1 MPPRRRKP
9 TATTARTVGAGKSAA
24 ARKFKAAQGTGSTT
38 SASKT
43 SASKTS
49 ASKTTT
55 TAKKRAPAR
64 KRATRKTA
72 SPDLRLPD
80 PGERVW
86 VLDVPFEDRALASA
100 SGARWHPGP
109 RVFAYYGTE
118 LPDGLASFESM
129 PYSLQ
134 RWVEDDANPGVEP
147 AERPKSAAWRD
158 EVVHGRSMT
167 PRETQLESVR
177 RQLDAMD
184 NGFPYFA
191 QMDSTG
197 LGKTLAVCEAVR
209 QMDDPAISTV
219 LVVAPKGALPGWR
232 RTIADT
238 EADLDPADRKRW
250 LLVTYQSTKK
260 LLTVPE
266 DTDLGKRK
274 KTQNK
279 RTITLGELRF
289 DIDIVIADESHAL
302 MNIESQQSQILWRY
316 QEAARAV
323 VWMSATPGYQPMHFA
338 YMARAIEQSR
348 GSEIVPV
355 DSDTGEQVLGYGV
368 TVRWAAFL
376 EESGF
381 ALKEGKAGTGLKTWR
396 WEPEDAAR
404 RERDI
409 GTIHRWLS
417 GGAVPWSISRPSP
430 PTPREPLGQEL
441 TAAEKRLYNS
451 AWVDYR
457 KEVGLPIWKSVGGKR
472 VLQKNPS
479 TRAAALR
486 FRQKCS
492 YLRIPS
498 TADQVRAWVRDGN
511 QVFVSMFYR
520 ESVAALAETLRDEG
534 LDVAVV
540 DGSMSS
546 PAQETEIRRFQTG
559 AARVIISTTT
569 SAINLHSNELL
580 LPEPRSPGA
589 PQAPLVTVS
598 TSAPRVTLIHD
609 PRWTPIDIRQIEG
622 RANRIDKDHAHTSS
636 TCYYGYAEGTVEEE
650 MVLVGIER
658 IADLGSIVGQADLID
673 PEAFLA
679 ARAER

>member
-9 TATTARTVGAGKSAA
+9 TTTARTVGAGKSAA
-24 ARKFKAAQGTGSTT
+24 ARKFKASNGT
-38 SASKT
+38 
-43 SASKTS
+43 
-49 ASKTTT
+49 ASKTTASKT
-55 TAKKRAPAR
+55 TATAKKRTTTRR
-64 KRATRKTA
+64 KPVRKTA
-72 SPDLRLPD
+72 SPELRLPD

-109 RVFAYYGTE
+109 RVFAFYGTE
-118 LPDGLASFESM
+118 LPVGLASFESM

-134 RWVEDDANPGVEP
+134 RWVEDDANDT
-147 AERPKSAAWRD
+147 WRS
-158 EVVHGRSMT
+158 EVVHERSMT

-177 RQLDAMD
+177 RQLGAMD

-232 RTIADT
+232 RTIADS
-238 EADLDPADRKRW
+238 EADLDPTDRKRW
-250 LLVTYQSTKK
+250 LLLTYQSTKK

-289 DIDIVIADESHAL
+289 EIDIVVADESHAL

-348 GSEIVPV
+348 ADGDII
-355 DSDTGEQVLGYGV
+355 TGEDALGYAV
-368 TVRWAAFL
+368 TTQWASFL

-381 ALKEGKAGTGLKTWR
+381 AIKEGKAGTGLKTWR

-409 GTIHRWLS
+409 GTIHRWLA

-457 KEVGLPIWKSVGGKR
+457 KEVGLPLWKSVGGRR

-492 YLRIPS
+492 YLRIQS
-498 TADQVRAWVRDGN
+498 SADQVRAWVRDGN

-520 ESVAALAETLRDEG
+520 ESVAALAKTLREEG
-534 LDVAVV
+534 QDVAVV
-540 DGSMSS
+540 DGGMSS
-546 PAQETEIRRFQTG
+546 PAQEAEIRRFQTG

-580 LPEPRSPGA
+580 LPESRNGVT
-589 PQAPLVTVS
+589 PQAPLLAVS
-598 TSAPRVTLIHD
+598 TAAPRVTLIHD
-609 PRWTPIDIRQIEG
+609 PRWTPIEIRQIEG
-622 RANRIDKDHAHTSS
+622 RANRIDKDHNHTTS

-679 ARAER
+679 ARAEK

>member
-1 MPPRRRKP
+1 MFSVPPRRRKP
-9 TATTARTVGAGKSAA
+9 ASTTARTVGAGKSAA
-24 ARKFKAAQGTGSTT
+24 ARKFKASSG
-38 SASKT
+38 
-43 SASKTS
+43 
-49 ASKTTT
+49 TT
-55 TAKKRAPAR
+55 TAKKRTTTR
-64 KRATRKTA
+64 KKPVRKTA
-72 SPDLRLPD
+72 SPDLPLPD

-100 SGARWHPGP
+100 SGARWYPGP
-109 RVFAYYGTE
+109 RVFAYYGTD

-134 RWVEDDANPGVEP
+134 RWVEDDANE
-147 AERPKSAAWRD
+147 EWRP
-158 EVVHGRSMT
+158 EVVHERSLT

-177 RQLDAMD
+177 RQLGAM
-184 NGFPYFA
+184 NAGFPYFA

-209 QMDDPAISTV
+209 QAGSTPDIGTV

-279 RTITLGELRF
+279 RTISLGELRF
-289 DIDIVIADESHAL
+289 DIDVVIADESHAL

-348 GSEIVPV
+348 AAGPIVG
-355 DSDTGEQVLGYGV
+355 DEEVLGYGV
-368 TVRWAAFL
+368 TTKWAEFL
-376 EESGF
+376 IEQGF
-381 ALKEGKAGTGLKTWR
+381 ALKEGKATTGLKTWR
-396 WEPEDAAR
+396 WEPEDAAQR
-404 RERDI
+404 TRDI
-409 GTIHRWLS
+409 DTIHRWLS

-441 TAAEKRLYNS
+441 TAAQKRLYNS

-457 KEVGLPIWKSVGGKR
+457 KELGLPLWKSVGGKR

-498 TADQVRAWVRDGN
+498 TADQVRAWIRDGN

-520 ESVAALAETLRDEG
+520 ESVAGLAEALRDEG
-534 LDVAVV
+534 QEVAVV

-546 PAQETEIRRFQTG
+546 QDQEHEIRRFQTG

-580 LPEPRSPGA
+580 LPER
-589 PQAPLVTVS
+589 TVS

-609 PRWTPIDIRQIEG
+609 PRWTPIEIRQIEG
-622 RANRIDKDHAHTSS
+622 RANRIDKDHEHTTS

-650 MVLVGIER
+650 MVLTGIER

-679 ARAER
+679 ARAEAGSASGE

>member
-9 TATTARTVGAGKSAA
+9 TTTARTVGAGRSAA
-24 ARKFKAAQGTGSTT
+24 ARKFKQSTSSTKKKAA
-38 SASKT
+38 
-43 SASKTS
+43 
-49 ASKTTT
+49 
-55 TAKKRAPAR
+55 PR
-64 KRATRKTA
+64 KRAVRKTV

-86 VLDVPFEDRALASA
+86 VLDVPFEDRTLASA

-118 LPDGLASFESM
+118 LPDGLSSFESM

-134 RWVEDDANPGVEP
+134 RWVEDDANE
-147 AERPKSAAWRD
+147 EWRP
-158 EVVHGRSMT
+158 EVVHERSMR

-177 RQLDAMD
+177 RQLDAME

-209 QMDDPAISTV
+209 QMPDDVSTV

-238 EADLDPADRKRW
+238 EADVDPTERRRW

-279 RTITLGELRF
+279 RTIALGELRF
-289 DIDIVIADESHAL
+289 DIDVVIADESHAL

-348 GSEIVPV
+348 GNEPILDE
-355 DSDTGEQVLGYGV
+355 DSLGYAV
-368 TVRWAAFL
+368 TTQWATFL
-376 EESGF
+376 TDAGF
-381 ALKEGKAGTGLKTWR
+381 ALKEGKAGGLKTWR

-409 GTIHRWLS
+409 GTIHRWLA
-417 GGAVPWSISRPSP
+417 GGSVPWSISRPSP

-441 TAAEKRLYNS
+441 TAAQKRLYNS

-457 KEVGLPIWKSVGGKR
+457 KELGLPLWKAVGGKR

-492 YLRIPS
+492 YLRIPAS
-498 TADQVRAWVRDGN
+498 ADQVRSWVRDGN

-520 ESVAALAETLRDEG
+520 ESVAALAETLREEG

-546 PAQETEIRRFQTG
+546 ADQEIEIRRFQTG

-569 SAINLHSNELL
+569 SAINLHAGELL
-580 LPEPRSPGA
+580 LPEK
-589 PQAPLVTVS
+589 TVS
-598 TSAPRVTLIHD
+598 TAAPRVTLIHD

-622 RANRIDKDHAHTSS
+622 RANRIDKDHKHTTS

-650 MVLVGIER
+650 MVLTGIER

-679 ARAER
+679 ARASAT

>member
-9 TATTARTVGAGKSAA
+9 ASTTARTVGAGKSAA
-24 ARKFKAAQGTGSTT
+24 ARKFKGS
-38 SASKT
+38 SG
-43 SASKTS
+43 
-49 ASKTTT
+49 TT
-55 TAKKRAPAR
+55 TAKKRTTTRR
-64 KRATRKTA
+64 KPVRKTA
-72 SPDLRLPD
+72 SPDLPLPD

-100 SGARWHPGP
+100 SGARWYPGP
-109 RVFAYYGTE
+109 RVFAYYGTD

-134 RWVEDDANPGVEP
+134 RWVEDDANE
-147 AERPKSAAWRD
+147 EWRP
-158 EVVHGRSMT
+158 EVVHERSLT

-177 RQLDAMD
+177 RQLGAM
-184 NGFPYFA
+184 NAGFPYFA

-209 QMDDPAISTV
+209 QAGSAPDIGTV

-289 DIDIVIADESHAL
+289 DIDVVIADESHAL

-348 GSEIVPV
+348 AAGPIVG
-355 DSDTGEQVLGYGV
+355 DEEVLGYGV
-368 TVRWAAFL
+368 TTKWAEFL
-376 EESGF
+376 IEQGF
-381 ALKEGKAGTGLKTWR
+381 ALKEGKATTGLKTWR
-396 WEPEDAAR
+396 WEPEDAAQR
-404 RERDI
+404 TRDI
-409 GTIHRWLS
+409 DTIHRWLS

-441 TAAEKRLYNS
+441 TAAQKRLYNS

-457 KEVGLPIWKSVGGKR
+457 KELGLPLWKSVGGKR

-498 TADQVRAWVRDGN
+498 TADQVRAWIRDGN

-520 ESVAALAETLRDEG
+520 ESVAGLAEALRDEG
-534 LDVAVV
+534 QDAAVV

-546 PAQETEIRRFQTG
+546 QDQEHEIRRFQTG

-580 LPEPRSPGA
+580 LPER
-589 PQAPLVTVS
+589 TVS

-609 PRWTPIDIRQIEG
+609 PRWTPIEIRQIEG
-622 RANRIDKDHAHTSS
+622 RANRIDKDHEHTTS

-650 MVLVGIER
+650 MVLTGIER

-679 ARAER
+679 ARAEAGSASGA

>member
-1 MPPRRRKP
+1 VSVVPPRRRKP
-9 TATTARTVGAGKSAA
+9 TTTARTVAAGKSAA
-24 ARKFKAAQGTGSTT
+24 ARKFKQSTGAASNST
-38 SASKT
+38 
-43 SASKTS
+43 
-49 ASKTTT
+49 ASKTTASKRRPAT
-55 TAKKRAPAR
+55 RKKAV
-64 KRATRKTA
+64 RKTA
-72 SPDLRLPD
+72 SPDLRMPD

-134 RWVEDDANPGVEP
+134 RWVEDDANE
-147 AERPKSAAWRD
+147 EWRD
-158 EVVHGRSMT
+158 EVVHERSMT

-177 RQLDAMD
+177 RQLDAMA

-209 QMDDPAISTV
+209 QMKDPSIGTV

-238 EADLDPADRKRW
+238 EADVDPADRKRW

-338 YMARAIEQSR
+338 YMARAIELSR
-348 GSEIVPV
+348 GDGQIIGDE
-355 DSDTGEQVLGYGV
+355 DALGYAV
-368 TVRWAAFL
+368 TTKWAAFL
-376 EESGF
+376 QDEGF
-381 ALKEGKAGTGLKTWR
+381 ALKEGKATTGLKTWR

-441 TAAEKRLYNS
+441 TAAQKRLYNS

-457 KEVGLPIWKSVGGKR
+457 KELGLPLWKLSGGKR

-479 TRAAALR
+479 TRAATLR

-492 YLRIPS
+492 YLRIPA
-498 TADQVRAWVRDGN
+498 TADQVRSWVRDGN

-520 ESVAALAETLRDEG
+520 ESVAALAETLREEG

-546 PAQETEIRRFQTG
+546 PEQEVQIRRFQTG
-559 AARVIISTTT
+559 ASRVIVSTTT
-569 SAINLHSNELL
+569 SAINLHTNELL
-580 LPEPRSPGA
+580 LPDAHHRGS
-589 PQAPLVTVS
+589 PQASLPSVS

-622 RANRIDKDHAHTSS
+622 RANRIDKDHQHTTS

-650 MVLVGIER
+650 MVLTGIER
-658 IADLGSIVGQADLID
+658 IADLGSIVGQSDLID

-679 ARAER
+679 ARAERA

>member
-9 TATTARTVGAGKSAA
+9 ASTTARTVGAGKSAA
-24 ARKFKAAQGTGSTT
+24 ARKFKASSG
-38 SASKT
+38 
-43 SASKTS
+43 
-49 ASKTTT
+49 TT
-55 TAKKRAPAR
+55 TAKKRTTTR
-64 KRATRKTA
+64 KKPVRKTA
-72 SPDLRLPD
+72 SPDLPLPD

-100 SGARWHPGP
+100 SGARWYPGP
-109 RVFAYYGTE
+109 RVFAYYGTD

-134 RWVEDDANPGVEP
+134 RWVEDDANE
-147 AERPKSAAWRD
+147 EWRP
-158 EVVHGRSMT
+158 EVVHERSLT

-177 RQLDAMD
+177 RQLGAM
-184 NGFPYFA
+184 NAGFPYFA

-209 QMDDPAISTV
+209 QAGSAPDIGTV

-289 DIDIVIADESHAL
+289 DIDVVIADESHAL

-348 GSEIVPV
+348 AAGPIVG
-355 DSDTGEQVLGYGV
+355 DEEVLGYGV
-368 TVRWAAFL
+368 TTKWAEFL
-376 EESGF
+376 IEQGF
-381 ALKEGKAGTGLKTWR
+381 ALKEGKATTGLKTWR
-396 WEPEDAAR
+396 WEPEDAAQR
-404 RERDI
+404 TRDI
-409 GTIHRWLS
+409 DTIHRWLS

-441 TAAEKRLYNS
+441 TAAQKRLYNS

-457 KEVGLPIWKSVGGKR
+457 KELGLPLWKSVGGKR

-498 TADQVRAWVRDGN
+498 TADQVRAWIRDGN

-520 ESVAALAETLRDEG
+520 ESVAGLAEALRDEG
-534 LDVAVV
+534 QEVAVV

-546 PAQETEIRRFQTG
+546 QDQEHEIRRFQTG

-580 LPEPRSPGA
+580 LPER
-589 PQAPLVTVS
+589 TVS

-609 PRWTPIDIRQIEG
+609 PRWTPIEIRQIEG
-622 RANRIDKDHAHTSS
+622 RANRIDKDHEHTTS

-650 MVLVGIER
+650 MVLTGIER

-679 ARAER
+679 ARAEAGSASGE

>member
-9 TATTARTVGAGKSAA
+9 AATTARTVGAGKSAA
-24 ARKFKAAQGTGSTT
+24 ARKFKASSGTAST
-38 SASKT
+38 A
-43 SASKTS
+43 
-49 ASKTTT
+49 
-55 TAKKRAPAR
+55 TAKKRTTTTR
-64 KRATRKTA
+64 KKAVRKTA

-134 RWVEDDANPGVEP
+134 RWVEDDANE
-147 AERPKSAAWRD
+147 EWRP
-158 EVVHGRSMT
+158 EVVHERSLT

-177 RQLDAMD
+177 RQLGAMAQ
-184 NGFPYFA
+184 GFPYFA

-209 QMDDPAISTV
+209 QMDDALSSGHSAGSAPGVGTV

-238 EADLDPADRKRW
+238 EADLAPEDRKRW

-289 DIDIVIADESHAL
+289 DIDVVIADESHAL

-338 YMARAIEQSR
+338 YMARAIEHSL
-348 GSEIVPV
+348 GGEEIIG
-355 DSDTGEQVLGYGV
+355 DDEALGYAV
-368 TVRWAAFL
+368 TTKWAAFL
-376 EESGF
+376 VEQGF
-381 ALKEGKAGTGLKTWR
+381 ALKEGKATTGLKTWR

-409 GTIHRWLS
+409 GTIHRWLA

-441 TAAEKRLYNS
+441 TAAQKRLYNS

-457 KEVGLPIWKSVGGKR
+457 KELGLPLWKSVGGKR

-479 TRAAALR
+479 TRAATLR

-498 TADQVRAWVRDGN
+498 SADQVRAWVRDGN

-520 ESVAALAETLRDEG
+520 ESVSSLAETLREEG

-546 PAQETEIRRFQTG
+546 AAQETEIRRFQTG
-559 AARVIISTTT
+559 AARVIVSTTT

-580 LPEPRSPGA
+580 LPEQSTRVT
-589 PQAPLVTVS
+589 PQAPLQATS

-622 RANRIDKDHAHTSS
+622 RANRIDKDHNHTTS

-650 MVLVGIER
+650 MVLTGIER

-679 ARAER
+679 ARAEQ

>member
-9 TATTARTVGAGKSAA
+9 TT
-24 ARKFKAAQGTGSTT
+24 RK
-38 SASKT
+38 
-43 SASKTS
+43 
-49 ASKTTT
+49 
-55 TAKKRAPAR
+55 PAR
-64 KRATRKTA
+64 KKPVRKTA
-72 SPDLRLPD
+72 SPDLRPPD

-86 VLDVPFEDRALASA
+86 VLDVPFEDRSLASA
-100 SGARWHPGP
+100 SGARWYPGP

-118 LPDGLASFESM
+118 LPDGLVSFESM

-134 RWVEDDANPGVEP
+134 RWIEDDCNESW
-147 AERPKSAAWRD
+147 RP
-158 EVVHGRSMT
+158 ETVHERSMT

-177 RQLDAMD
+177 RQLGAMAG
-184 NGFPYFA
+184 GFPYFA

-209 QMDDPAISTV
+209 QMDDDTTNTV

-232 RTIADT
+232 RTIADS
-238 EADLDPADRKRW
+238 EADLDPADRRRW

-266 DTDLGKRK
+266 DIDLGKRK

-279 RTITLGELRF
+279 RTIALGELRF
-289 DIDIVIADESHAL
+289 DIDVVIADESHAL
-302 MNIESQQSQILWRY
+302 MNIESQQSQIVWRY

-348 GSEIVPV
+348 GTTIIGDE
-355 DSDTGEQVLGYGV
+355 DTLGYAV
-368 TVRWAAFL
+368 TTKWATFL
-376 EESGF
+376 QAEEF
-381 ALKEGKAGTGLKTWR
+381 ALKEGKAAGLKTWR

-409 GTIHRWLS
+409 GAIHGWLA
-417 GGAVPWSISRPSP
+417 GGSVPWSISRPSP

-441 TAAEKRLYNS
+441 TAAQKRLYNS

-457 KEVGLPIWKSVGGKR
+457 RELGLPLWKSVGGRR

-492 YLRIPS
+492 YLRIPA
-498 TADQVRAWVRDGN
+498 TADQVRAWIREGN

-520 ESVAALAETLRDEG
+520 ESVAALAETLREEG
-534 LDVAVV
+534 LVVAVV

-546 PAQETEIRRFQTG
+546 SDQELEIRRFQTG
-559 AARVIISTTT
+559 AAPVIVSTTT
-569 SAINLHSNELL
+569 SAINLHTNELL
-580 LPEPRSPGA
+580 LPDKHHQLT
-589 PQAPLVTVS
+589 PQAPLQSVS
-598 TSAPRVTLIHD
+598 TAAPRVTLIHD

-622 RANRIDKDHAHTSS
+622 RANRIDNDHNHTTS

-650 MVLVGIER
+650 MVLTGIER
-658 IADLGSIVGQADLID
+658 IADLGSIVGQSDLID

-679 ARAER
+679 ARADDRNGNIRSIS

>member
-1 MPPRRRKP
+1 MLYGVSVPPRRRKP
-9 TATTARTVGAGKSAA
+9 TTTTRTVGAGKSAA
-24 ARKFKAAQGTGSTT
+24 ARKFTAAAGTSTKKKTVRRKPVRKAG
-38 SASKT
+38 
-43 SASKTS
+43 
-49 ASKTTT
+49 
-55 TAKKRAPAR
+55 
-64 KRATRKTA
+64 
-72 SPDLRLPD
+72 SPDLRPPD

-100 SGARWHPGP
+100 SGAKWHPGP

-134 RWVEDDANPGVEP
+134 RWVEDDCTEAGVEP
-147 AERPKSAAWRD
+147 AERPRPERPRPGPRAEA
-158 EVVHGRSMT
+158 VHARSMT

-177 RQLDAMD
+177 RQLDAMSS
-184 NGFPYFA
+184 GFPYFA

-209 QMDDPAISTV
+209 QMDDDAIDTV

-232 RTIADT
+232 RTIADS

-279 RTITLGELRF
+279 RTIALGELRF
-289 DIDIVIADESHAL
+289 DIDVVIADESHAL
-302 MNIESQQSQILWRY
+302 MNIESQQSQIVWRY

-348 GSEIVPV
+348 ATTIIGDE
-355 DSDTGEQVLGYGV
+355 DTLGYAV
-368 TVRWAAFL
+368 TTKWASFL
-376 EESGF
+376 QEQDF
-381 ALKEGKAGTGLKTWR
+381 ALKEGKAGGLKTWR

-409 GTIHRWLS
+409 GTIHGWLA

-441 TAAEKRLYNS
+441 TAAQKRLYNS

-457 KEVGLPIWKSVGGKR
+457 KEVGLPLWKSVGGRR

-492 YLRIPS
+492 YLRIPA
-498 TADQVRAWVRDGN
+498 TADQVRSWVREGN

-520 ESVAALAETLRDEG
+520 ESVASLAETLREEG
-534 LDVAVV
+534 LVVAVV

-546 PAQETEIRRFQTG
+546 ASQEAAIRQFQTG
-559 AARVIISTTT
+559 AAPVIVSTTT
-569 SAINLHSNELL
+569 SAINLHTNELL
-580 LPEPRSPGA
+580 LPEKTTSTGA
-589 PQAPLVTVS
+589 P
-598 TSAPRVTLIHD
+598 RITLIHD
-609 PRWTPIDIRQIEG
+609 PRWTPIEIRQIEG
-622 RANRIDKDHAHTSS
+622 RANRIDKEHNHTTS

-650 MVLVGIER
+650 MVLTGIER
-658 IADLGSIVGQADLID
+658 IVDLGSIVGQTDLID

-679 ARAER
+679 ARAENES

>member
-9 TATTARTVGAGKSAA
+9 TTTARTVGAGKSAA
-24 ARKFKAAQGTGSTT
+24 ARKFKESAGGTTKK
-38 SASKT
+38 AP
-43 SASKTS
+43 A
-49 ASKTTT
+49 
-55 TAKKRAPAR
+55 KRAPTKRAPTR
-64 KRATRKTA
+64 KRAVRKTVA
-72 SPDLRLPD
+72 PDLRLPD

-109 RVFAYYGTE
+109 RVFAYYGIE
-118 LPDGLASFESM
+118 LPEALSSFESM

-134 RWVEDDANPGVEP
+134 RWIEDDANGAGVEP
-147 AERPKSAAWRD
+147 AERPGAGVEPAERPGKEGEWRP
-158 EVVHGRSMT
+158 EVLGQRSMT

-177 RQLDAMD
+177 RHLGALED
-184 NGFPYFA
+184 GFPYFA

-209 QMDDPAISTV
+209 QMRDQEIGTV

-238 EADLDPADRKRW
+238 EADLDPAERKRW

-266 DTDLGKRK
+266 DIDLGKRK

-279 RTITLGELRF
+279 RTIALGELRF
-289 DIDIVIADESHAL
+289 DIDVVIADESHAL

-338 YMARAIEQSR
+338 YMARAIEQSL
-348 GSEIVPV
+348 GNSPIIG
-355 DSDTGEQVLGYGV
+355 DDDDALGYAL
-368 TVRWAAFL
+368 TTKWATFL

-381 ALKEGKAGTGLKTWR
+381 ALKEGKAGGLKTWR

-441 TAAEKRLYNS
+441 TASQKRLYNA

-457 KEVGLPIWKSVGGKR
+457 KEVGLPNWKSVGGKR

-492 YLRIPS
+492 YLRIPAS
-498 TADQVRAWVRDGN
+498 ADQVRSWVRDGN

-520 ESVAALAETLRDEG
+520 ESVAALAETLREEG

-546 PAQETEIRRFQTG
+546 ADQEVAIRSFQTG
-559 AARVIISTTT
+559 AARVIVSTTT
-569 SAINLHSNELL
+569 SAINLHAGELL
-580 LPEPRSPGA
+580 LPEK
-589 PQAPLVTVS
+589 TVS
-598 TSAPRVTLIHD
+598 TAAPRVTLIHD

-622 RANRIDKDHAHTSS
+622 RANRIDKDHNHTTS

-650 MVLVGIER
+650 MVLTGIER

>member
-1 MPPRRRKP
+1 MFSVPPRRRKP
-9 TATTARTVGAGKSAA
+9 ASTTARTVGAGKSAA
-24 ARKFKAAQGTGSTT
+24 ARKFKASSG
-38 SASKT
+38 
-43 SASKTS
+43 
-49 ASKTTT
+49 TT
-55 TAKKRAPAR
+55 TAKKRTTTRR
-64 KRATRKTA
+64 KPVRKTA
-72 SPDLRLPD
+72 SPDLPLPD

-100 SGARWHPGP
+100 SGARWYPGP
-109 RVFAYYGTE
+109 RVFAYYGTD

-134 RWVEDDANPGVEP
+134 RWVEDDANE
-147 AERPKSAAWRD
+147 EWRP
-158 EVVHGRSMT
+158 EVVHERSLT
-167 PRETQLESVR
+167 PRETQLEAVR
-177 RQLDAMD
+177 RQLGAV
-184 NGFPYFA
+184 NAGFPYFA

-209 QMDDPAISTV
+209 QAGSAPDIGTV

-289 DIDIVIADESHAL
+289 DIDVVIADESHAL

-348 GSEIVPV
+348 AAGPIVG
-355 DSDTGEQVLGYGV
+355 DEEVLGYGV
-368 TVRWAAFL
+368 TTKWAEFL
-376 EESGF
+376 IEQGF
-381 ALKEGKAGTGLKTWR
+381 ALKEGKATTGLKTWR
-396 WEPEDAAR
+396 WEPEDAAQR
-404 RERDI
+404 TRDI
-409 GTIHRWLS
+409 DTIHRWLS

-441 TAAEKRLYNS
+441 TAAQKRLYNS

-457 KEVGLPIWKSVGGKR
+457 KELGLPLWKSVGGKR

-498 TADQVRAWVRDGN
+498 TADQVRAWIRDGN

-520 ESVAALAETLRDEG
+520 ESVAGLAEALRDEG
-534 LDVAVV
+534 QDVAVV

-546 PAQETEIRRFQTG
+546 QDQEHEIRRFQTG

-580 LPEPRSPGA
+580 LPER
-589 PQAPLVTVS
+589 TVS

-609 PRWTPIDIRQIEG
+609 PRWTPIEIRQIEG
-622 RANRIDKDHAHTSS
+622 RANRIDKDHEHTTS

-650 MVLVGIER
+650 MVLTGIER

-679 ARAER
+679 ARAEAGSASGA

>member
-9 TATTARTVGAGKSAA
+9 ASTTAHTVGAGKSAA
-24 ARKFKAAQGTGSTT
+24 ARKFKASSG
-38 SASKT
+38 
-43 SASKTS
+43 
-49 ASKTTT
+49 TT
-55 TAKKRAPAR
+55 TAKKRTTTR
-64 KRATRKTA
+64 KKPVRKTA
-72 SPDLRLPD
+72 SPDLPLPD

-100 SGARWHPGP
+100 SGARWYPGP
-109 RVFAYYGTE
+109 RVFAYYGTD

-134 RWVEDDANPGVEP
+134 RWVEDDANE
-147 AERPKSAAWRD
+147 EWRP
-158 EVVHGRSMT
+158 EVVHERSLT

-177 RQLDAMD
+177 RQLGAM
-184 NGFPYFA
+184 NAGFPYFA

-209 QMDDPAISTV
+209 QAGSTPDIGTV

-260 LLTVPE
+260 LLMVPE

-289 DIDIVIADESHAL
+289 DIDVVIADESHAL

-348 GSEIVPV
+348 AAGPIVG
-355 DSDTGEQVLGYGV
+355 DEEVLGYGV
-368 TVRWAAFL
+368 TTKWAEFL
-376 EESGF
+376 IEQGF
-381 ALKEGKAGTGLKTWR
+381 ALKEGKATTGLKTWR
-396 WEPEDAAR
+396 WEPEDAAQR
-404 RERDI
+404 TRDI
-409 GTIHRWLS
+409 DTIHRWLS

-441 TAAEKRLYNS
+441 TAAQKRLYNS

-457 KEVGLPIWKSVGGKR
+457 KELGLPLWKSVGGKR

-498 TADQVRAWVRDGN
+498 TADQVRAWIRDGN

-520 ESVAALAETLRDEG
+520 ESVAGLAEALRDEG
-534 LDVAVV
+534 QEVAVV

-546 PAQETEIRRFQTG
+546 QDQEHEIRRFQTG

-580 LPEPRSPGA
+580 LPER
-589 PQAPLVTVS
+589 TVS

-609 PRWTPIDIRQIEG
+609 PRWTPIEIRQIEG
-622 RANRIDKDHAHTSS
+622 RANRIDKDHEHTTS

-650 MVLVGIER
+650 MVLTGIER

-679 ARAER
+679 ARAEAGSASGE

>member
-1 MPPRRRKP
+1 MFSVPPRRRKP
-9 TATTARTVGAGKSAA
+9 ASTTARTVGAGKSAA
-24 ARKFKAAQGTGSTT
+24 ARKFKASSG
-38 SASKT
+38 
-43 SASKTS
+43 
-49 ASKTTT
+49 TT
-55 TAKKRAPAR
+55 TAKKRTTTRR
-64 KRATRKTA
+64 KPVRKTA
-72 SPDLRLPD
+72 SPDLPLPD

-100 SGARWHPGP
+100 SGARWYPGP
-109 RVFAYYGTE
+109 RVFAYYGTD

-134 RWVEDDANPGVEP
+134 RWVEDDANE
-147 AERPKSAAWRD
+147 EWRP
-158 EVVHGRSMT
+158 EVVHERSLT

-177 RQLDAMD
+177 RQLGAM
-184 NGFPYFA
+184 NAGFPYFA

-209 QMDDPAISTV
+209 QAGSAPDIGTV

-289 DIDIVIADESHAL
+289 DIDVVIADESHAL

-348 GSEIVPV
+348 AAGPIVG
-355 DSDTGEQVLGYGV
+355 DEEVLGYGV
-368 TVRWAAFL
+368 TTKWAEFL
-376 EESGF
+376 IEQGF
-381 ALKEGKAGTGLKTWR
+381 ALKEGKATTGLKTWR
-396 WEPEDAAR
+396 WEPEDAAQR
-404 RERDI
+404 TRDI
-409 GTIHRWLS
+409 DTIHRWLS

-441 TAAEKRLYNS
+441 TAAQKRLYNS

-457 KEVGLPIWKSVGGKR
+457 KELGLPLWKSVGGKR

-498 TADQVRAWVRDGN
+498 TADQVRAWIRDGN

-520 ESVAALAETLRDEG
+520 ESVAGLAEALRDEG
-534 LDVAVV
+534 QDVAVV

-546 PAQETEIRRFQTG
+546 QDQEHEIRRFQTG

-580 LPEPRSPGA
+580 LPER
-589 PQAPLVTVS
+589 TVS

-609 PRWTPIDIRQIEG
+609 PRWTPIEIRQIEG
-622 RANRIDKDHAHTSS
+622 RANRIDKDHEHTTS

-650 MVLVGIER
+650 MVLTGIER

-679 ARAER
+679 ARAEAGSASGA

>member
-9 TATTARTVGAGKSAA
+9 ASTTARTVGAGKSAA
-24 ARKFKAAQGTGSTT
+24 ARKFKASSG
-38 SASKT
+38 
-43 SASKTS
+43 
-49 ASKTTT
+49 TT
-55 TAKKRAPAR
+55 TAKKRTTTR
-64 KRATRKTA
+64 KKPVRKTA
-72 SPDLRLPD
+72 SPDLPLPD

-100 SGARWHPGP
+100 SGARWYPGP
-109 RVFAYYGTE
+109 RVFAYYGTD

-134 RWVEDDANPGVEP
+134 RWVEDDANE
-147 AERPKSAAWRD
+147 EWRP
-158 EVVHGRSMT
+158 EVVHERSLT

-177 RQLDAMD
+177 RQLGAM
-184 NGFPYFA
+184 NAGFPYFA

-209 QMDDPAISTV
+209 QAGSAPDIGTV

-260 LLTVPE
+260 LLMVPE

-289 DIDIVIADESHAL
+289 DIDVVIADESHAL

-348 GSEIVPV
+348 AAGPIVG
-355 DSDTGEQVLGYGV
+355 DEEVLGYGV
-368 TVRWAAFL
+368 TTKWAEFL
-376 EESGF
+376 IEQGF
-381 ALKEGKAGTGLKTWR
+381 ALKEGKATTGLKTWR
-396 WEPEDAAR
+396 WEPEDAAQR
-404 RERDI
+404 TRDI
-409 GTIHRWLS
+409 DTIHRWLS

-441 TAAEKRLYNS
+441 TAAQKRLYNS

-457 KEVGLPIWKSVGGKR
+457 KELGLPLWKSVGGKR

-498 TADQVRAWVRDGN
+498 TADQVRAWIRDGN

-520 ESVAALAETLRDEG
+520 ESVAGLAEALRDEG
-534 LDVAVV
+534 QEVAVV

-546 PAQETEIRRFQTG
+546 QDQEGEIRRFQTG

-580 LPEPRSPGA
+580 LPER
-589 PQAPLVTVS
+589 TVS

-609 PRWTPIDIRQIEG
+609 PRWTPIEIRQIEG
-622 RANRIDKDHAHTSS
+622 RANRIDKDHEHTTS

-650 MVLVGIER
+650 MVLTGIER

-679 ARAER
+679 ARAEAGSTSGE

>member
-1 MPPRRRKP
+1 MPNGTSSVPILPCRSCALRLFSVPPRRRKP
-9 TATTARTVGAGKSAA
+9 ASTTARTVGAGKSAA
-24 ARKFKAAQGTGSTT
+24 ARKFKASSG
-38 SASKT
+38 
-43 SASKTS
+43 
-49 ASKTTT
+49 TT
-55 TAKKRAPAR
+55 TAKKRTTTRR
-64 KRATRKTA
+64 KPVRKTA
-72 SPDLRLPD
+72 SPDLPLPD

-100 SGARWHPGP
+100 SGARWYPGP
-109 RVFAYYGTE
+109 RVFAYYGTD

-134 RWVEDDANPGVEP
+134 RWVEDDANE
-147 AERPKSAAWRD
+147 EWRP
-158 EVVHGRSMT
+158 EVVHERSLT

-177 RQLDAMD
+177 RQLGAM
-184 NGFPYFA
+184 NAGFPYFA

-209 QMDDPAISTV
+209 HAGSTPDIGTV

-279 RTITLGELRF
+279 RTISLGELRF
-289 DIDIVIADESHAL
+289 DIDVVIADESHAL

-348 GSEIVPV
+348 AAGPIVG
-355 DSDTGEQVLGYGV
+355 DEEVLGYGV
-368 TVRWAAFL
+368 TTKWAEFL
-376 EESGF
+376 IEQGF
-381 ALKEGKAGTGLKTWR
+381 ALKEGKATTGLKTWR
-396 WEPEDAAR
+396 WEPEDAAQR
-404 RERDI
+404 TRDI
-409 GTIHRWLS
+409 DTIHRWLS

-441 TAAEKRLYNS
+441 TAAQKRLYNS

-457 KEVGLPIWKSVGGKR
+457 KELGLPLWKSVGGKR

-498 TADQVRAWVRDGN
+498 TADQVRAWIRDGN

-520 ESVAALAETLRDEG
+520 ESVAGLAEALRDEG
-534 LDVAVV
+534 QEVAVV

-546 PAQETEIRRFQTG
+546 QDQEHEIRRFQTG

-580 LPEPRSPGA
+580 LPER
-589 PQAPLVTVS
+589 TVS

-609 PRWTPIDIRQIEG
+609 PRWTPIEIRQIEG
-622 RANRIDKDHAHTSS
+622 RANRIDKDHEHTTS

-650 MVLVGIER
+650 MVLTGIER

-679 ARAER
+679 ARAEAGSASGE

>member
-1 MPPRRRKP
+1 MFFVPPRRRKP
-9 TATTARTVGAGKSAA
+9 TTTARTVGAGKSAA
-24 ARKFKAAQGTGSTT
+24 ARKFKASSGTTGT
-38 SASKT
+38 A
-43 SASKTS
+43 
-49 ASKTTT
+49 
-55 TAKKRAPAR
+55 TAKKRTT
-64 KRATRKTA
+64 TRKKAVRKTV

-134 RWVEDDANPGVEP
+134 RWVEDDANE
-147 AERPKSAAWRD
+147 EWRD
-158 EVVHGRSMT
+158 EVVHERSMT

-177 RQLDAMD
+177 RQLGAMAD
-184 NGFPYFA
+184 GFPYFA

-209 QMDDPAISTV
+209 QMSDPGIGTV

-238 EADLDPADRKRW
+238 EADLPPEDRKRW

-289 DIDIVIADESHAL
+289 DIDVVIADESHAL

-316 QEAARAV
+316 SEAARAV

-338 YMARAIEQSR
+338 YMARAIEQSL
-348 GSEIVPV
+348 GGDEIIG
-355 DSDTGEQVLGYGV
+355 DDEALGYAV
-368 TVRWAAFL
+368 TTKWAAFL
-376 EESGF
+376 VDQGF
-381 ALKEGKAGTGLKTWR
+381 ALKEGKATTGLKTWR
-396 WEPEDAAR
+396 WEPEDASR

-409 GTIHRWLS
+409 GTIHRWLA

-457 KEVGLPIWKSVGGKR
+457 KELGLPLWKSVSGKR

-479 TRAAALR
+479 TRAATLR

-498 TADQVRAWVRDGN
+498 SADQVRAWVREGN

-520 ESVAALAETLRDEG
+520 ESVSALAETLREEG
-534 LDVAVV
+534 LEVAVV

-546 PAQETEIRRFQTG
+546 AAQETEIRRFQTG
-559 AARVIISTTT
+559 GARVIVSTTT

-580 LPEPRSPGA
+580 LPEKTTRVT
-589 PQAPLVTVS
+589 PQAPLQSVS
-598 TSAPRVTLIHD
+598 TSAPRITLIHD

-622 RANRIDKDHAHTSS
+622 RANRIDKDHNHTTS

-650 MVLVGIER
+650 MVLTGIER

-679 ARAER
+679 ARAERTR

>member
-9 TATTARTVGAGKSAA
+9 ASTTARTVGAGKSAA
-24 ARKFKAAQGTGSTT
+24 ARKFKASSG
-38 SASKT
+38 
-43 SASKTS
+43 
-49 ASKTTT
+49 TT
-55 TAKKRAPAR
+55 TAKKRTTTR
-64 KRATRKTA
+64 KKPVRKTA
-72 SPDLRLPD
+72 SPDLPLPD

-100 SGARWHPGP
+100 SGARWYPGP
-109 RVFAYYGTE
+109 RVFAYYGTD

-134 RWVEDDANPGVEP
+134 RWVEDDANE
-147 AERPKSAAWRD
+147 EWRP
-158 EVVHGRSMT
+158 EVVHERSLT

-177 RQLDAMD
+177 RQLGAM
-184 NGFPYFA
+184 NAGFPYFA

-209 QMDDPAISTV
+209 QAGSTPDIGTV

-289 DIDIVIADESHAL
+289 DIDVVIADESHAL

-348 GSEIVPV
+348 AAGPIVG
-355 DSDTGEQVLGYGV
+355 DEEVLGYGV
-368 TVRWAAFL
+368 TTKWAEFL
-376 EESGF
+376 IEQGF
-381 ALKEGKAGTGLKTWR
+381 ALKEGKATTGLKTWR
-396 WEPEDAAR
+396 WEPEDAAQR
-404 RERDI
+404 TRDI
-409 GTIHRWLS
+409 DTIHRWLS

-441 TAAEKRLYNS
+441 TAAQKRLYNS

-457 KEVGLPIWKSVGGKR
+457 KELGLPLWKSVGGKR

-498 TADQVRAWVRDGN
+498 TADQVRAWIRDGN

-520 ESVAALAETLRDEG
+520 ESVAGLAEALRDEG
-534 LDVAVV
+534 QEVAVV

-546 PAQETEIRRFQTG
+546 QDQEHEIRRFQTG

-580 LPEPRSPGA
+580 LPER
-589 PQAPLVTVS
+589 TVS

-609 PRWTPIDIRQIEG
+609 PRWTPIEIRQIEG
-622 RANRIDKDHAHTSS
+622 RANRIDKDHEHTTS

-650 MVLVGIER
+650 MVLTGIER

-679 ARAER
+679 ARAEAGSASGE

>member
-1 MPPRRRKP
+1 MPPRKRTP
-9 TATTARTVGAGKSAA
+9 TTRTVRAGQSSA
-24 ARKFKAAQGTGSTT
+24 ARKFKGAT
-38 SASKT
+38 
-43 SASKTS
+43 
-49 ASKTTT
+49 
-55 TAKKRAPAR
+55 KKRAPR
-64 KRATRKTA
+64 RTTKTA
-72 SPDLRLPD
+72 APDLRVPD

-86 VLDVPFEDRALASA
+86 VLDVPFEDRSA
-100 SGARWHPGP
+100 AGAAGARWYPGP

-118 LPDGLASFESM
+118 LPEYLQPYESM

-134 RWVEDDANPGVEP
+134 RWLEDDANET
-147 AERPKSAAWRD
+147 WRD
-158 EVVHGRSMT
+158 EETRERSMQ

-177 RQLDAMD
+177 RHLAALD

-209 QMDDPAISTV
+209 QMAAAEIGTV

-232 RTIADT
+232 RTIADS
-238 EADLDPADRKRW
+238 EADIEPPDRKRW

-274 KTQNK
+274 RTQNK

-289 DIDIVIADESHAL
+289 DIDVVIADECHAL

-323 VWMSATPGYQPMHFA
+323 VWMSATPGYQPLHFA

-348 GSEIVPV
+348 GTEIIGDD
-355 DSDTGEQVLGYGV
+355 DSLGYAL
-368 TVRWAAFL
+368 TVKWAHFL
-376 EESGF
+376 EKSGF
-381 ALKEGKAGTGLKTWR
+381 AIKAGAATSGLKTWR
-396 WEPEDAAR
+396 WQPDAAER
-404 RERDI
+404 ARDI
-409 GTIHRWLS
+409 AAVHGWLS
-417 GGAVPWSISRPSP
+417 GGGVPWSISRPSP

-441 TAAEKRLYNS
+441 TAAQKRLYNS
-451 AWVDYR
+451 AWLDYR
-457 KEVGLPIWKSVGGKR
+457 KEVGLPVYKNR

-479 TRAAALR
+479 LRSATLR

-492 YLRIPS
+492 YLRIEAS
-498 TADQVRAWVRDGN
+498 ADQVRAWVKATN

-520 ESVAALAETLRDEG
+520 ESVAALAQTLRDDG
-534 LDVAVV
+534 LAVAVV

-546 PAQETEIRRFQTG
+546 PEQEAEIRRFQTG
-559 AARVIISTTT
+559 DATVIVSTTT
-569 SAINLHSNELL
+569 SAINLHTNELL
-580 LPEPRSPGA
+580 LPEG
-589 PQAPLVTVS
+589 TTS
-598 TSAPRVTLIHD
+598 TLAPRVTLIHD

-622 RANRIDKDHAHTSS
+622 RANRIDKDHNHTSS

-650 MVLVGIER
+650 MVLTGVER
-658 IADLGSIVGQADLID
+658 IADLGSIVGQKDLID
-673 PEAFLA
+673 PEEFLA
-679 ARAER
+679 GRATEA

>member
-1 MPPRRRKP
+1 MFSVPPRRRKP
-9 TATTARTVGAGKSAA
+9 ASTTARTVGAGKSAA
-24 ARKFKAAQGTGSTT
+24 ARKFKASSG
-38 SASKT
+38 
-43 SASKTS
+43 
-49 ASKTTT
+49 TT
-55 TAKKRAPAR
+55 TAKKRTTTR
-64 KRATRKTA
+64 KKPVRKTA
-72 SPDLRLPD
+72 SPDLPLPD

-100 SGARWHPGP
+100 SGARWYPGP
-109 RVFAYYGTE
+109 RVFAYYGTD

-134 RWVEDDANPGVEP
+134 RWVEDDANE
-147 AERPKSAAWRD
+147 EWRP
-158 EVVHGRSMT
+158 EVVHERSLT

-177 RQLDAMD
+177 RQLGAM
-184 NGFPYFA
+184 NAGFPYFA

-209 QMDDPAISTV
+209 QAGSTPDIGTV

-289 DIDIVIADESHAL
+289 DIDVVIADESHAL

-348 GSEIVPV
+348 AAGPIVG
-355 DSDTGEQVLGYGV
+355 DEEVLGYGV
-368 TVRWAAFL
+368 TTKWAEFL
-376 EESGF
+376 IEQGF
-381 ALKEGKAGTGLKTWR
+381 ALKEGKATTGLKTWR
-396 WEPEDAAR
+396 WEPEDAAQR
-404 RERDI
+404 TRDI
-409 GTIHRWLS
+409 DTIHRWLS

-441 TAAEKRLYNS
+441 TAAQKRLYNS

-457 KEVGLPIWKSVGGKR
+457 KELGLPLWKSVGGKR

-498 TADQVRAWVRDGN
+498 TADQVRAWIRDGN

-520 ESVAALAETLRDEG
+520 ESVAGLAEALRDEG
-534 LDVAVV
+534 QEVAVV

-546 PAQETEIRRFQTG
+546 QDQEHEIRRFQTG

-580 LPEPRSPGA
+580 LPER
-589 PQAPLVTVS
+589 TVS

-609 PRWTPIDIRQIEG
+609 PRWTPIEIRQIEG
-622 RANRIDKDHAHTSS
+622 RANRIDKDHEHTTS

-650 MVLVGIER
+650 MVLTGIER

-679 ARAER
+679 ARAEAGSASGE

>member
-1 MPPRRRKP
+1 MLYGDFVPPRRRKP
-9 TATTARTVGAGKSAA
+9 TTTARTVAAGKSAA
-24 ARKFKAAQGTGSTT
+24 ARKFKAASGT
-38 SASKT
+38 
-43 SASKTS
+43 
-49 ASKTTT
+49 KTTT
-55 TAKKRAPAR
+55 TAR
-64 KRATRKTA
+64 KRAAPRKKTVRKTA

-80 PGERVW
+80 PGQRVW

-134 RWVEDDANPGVEP
+134 RWVEDDANE
-147 AERPKSAAWRD
+147 EWRP
-158 EVVHGRSMT
+158 EIVHERSMT
-167 PRETQLESVR
+167 PRATQLESVR

-184 NGFPYFA
+184 AGFPYFA

-209 QMDDPAISTV
+209 QMEDPAIGAV

-266 DTDLGKRK
+266 DVDLGKRK

-279 RTITLGELRF
+279 RTIALGELRF
-289 DIDIVIADESHAL
+289 DIDVVIADESHAL

-316 QEAARAV
+316 QDAARAV

-348 GSEIVPV
+348 ADGEIIG
-355 DSDTGEQVLGYGV
+355 DDDALGHGV
-368 TVRWAAFL
+368 TTKWAMFL

-381 ALKEGKAGTGLKTWR
+381 ALKEGKATTGLKTWR

-409 GTIHRWLS
+409 GTIHRWLT

-441 TAAEKRLYNS
+441 TAAEKRLYHS

-457 KEVGLPIWKSVGGKR
+457 KKVGLPLWKSVGGKR

-498 TADQVRAWVRDGN
+498 SADQVRAWVREGN

-520 ESVAALAETLRDEG
+520 ESVAALAGALREEG

-546 PAQETEIRRFQTG
+546 ADQEVEIRRFQTG
-559 AARVIISTTT
+559 AARVIVSTTT

-580 LPEPRSPGA
+580 LPEK
-589 PQAPLVTVS
+589 TVS
-598 TSAPRVTLIHD
+598 TAAPRITLIHD

-622 RANRIDKDHAHTSS
+622 RANRIDKDHQHTTS

-679 ARAER
+679 AKAENSQ

>member
-9 TATTARTVGAGKSAA
+9 ASTTARTVGAGKSAA
-24 ARKFKAAQGTGSTT
+24 ARKFKASSG
-38 SASKT
+38 
-43 SASKTS
+43 
-49 ASKTTT
+49 TT
-55 TAKKRAPAR
+55 TAKKRTTTRR
-64 KRATRKTA
+64 KPVRKTA
-72 SPDLRLPD
+72 SPDLPLPD

-100 SGARWHPGP
+100 SGARWYPGP
-109 RVFAYYGTE
+109 RVFAYYGTD

-134 RWVEDDANPGVEP
+134 RWVEDDANE
-147 AERPKSAAWRD
+147 EWRP
-158 EVVHGRSMT
+158 EVVHERSLT
-167 PRETQLESVR
+167 PRETQLEAVR
-177 RQLDAMD
+177 RQLGAV
-184 NGFPYFA
+184 NAGFPYFA

-209 QMDDPAISTV
+209 QAGSAPDIGTV

-289 DIDIVIADESHAL
+289 DIDVVIADESHAL

-348 GSEIVPV
+348 AAGPIVG
-355 DSDTGEQVLGYGV
+355 DEEVLGYGV
-368 TVRWAAFL
+368 TTKWAEFL
-376 EESGF
+376 IEQGF
-381 ALKEGKAGTGLKTWR
+381 ALKEGKATTGLKTWR
-396 WEPEDAAR
+396 WEPEDAAQR
-404 RERDI
+404 TRDI
-409 GTIHRWLS
+409 DTIHRWLS

-441 TAAEKRLYNS
+441 TAAQKRLYNS

-457 KEVGLPIWKSVGGKR
+457 KELGLPLWKSVGGKR

-498 TADQVRAWVRDGN
+498 TADQVRAWIRDGN

-520 ESVAALAETLRDEG
+520 ESVAGLAEALRDEG
-534 LDVAVV
+534 QDVAVV

-546 PAQETEIRRFQTG
+546 QDQEHEIRRFQTG

-580 LPEPRSPGA
+580 LPER
-589 PQAPLVTVS
+589 TVS

-609 PRWTPIDIRQIEG
+609 PRWTPIEIRQIEG
-622 RANRIDKDHAHTSS
+622 RANRIDKDHEHTTS

-650 MVLVGIER
+650 MVLTGIER

-679 ARAER
+679 ARAEAGSASGA

>member
-9 TATTARTVGAGKSAA
+9 ASTTARTVGAGKSAA
-24 ARKFKAAQGTGSTT
+24 ARKFKASSG
-38 SASKT
+38 
-43 SASKTS
+43 
-49 ASKTTT
+49 TT
-55 TAKKRAPAR
+55 TAKKRTTTR
-64 KRATRKTA
+64 KKPVRKTA
-72 SPDLRLPD
+72 SPDLPLPD

-100 SGARWHPGP
+100 SGARWYPGP
-109 RVFAYYGTE
+109 RVFAYYGTD

-134 RWVEDDANPGVEP
+134 RWVEDDANE
-147 AERPKSAAWRD
+147 EWRP
-158 EVVHGRSMT
+158 EVVHERSLT

-177 RQLDAMD
+177 RQLGAM
-184 NGFPYFA
+184 NAGFPYFA

-209 QMDDPAISTV
+209 QAGSTPDIGTV

-279 RTITLGELRF
+279 RTISLGELRF
-289 DIDIVIADESHAL
+289 DIDVVIADESHAL

-348 GSEIVPV
+348 AAGPIVG
-355 DSDTGEQVLGYGV
+355 DEEVLGYGV
-368 TVRWAAFL
+368 TTKWAEFL
-376 EESGF
+376 IEQGF
-381 ALKEGKAGTGLKTWR
+381 ALKEGKATTGLKTWR
-396 WEPEDAAR
+396 WEPEDAAQR
-404 RERDI
+404 TRDI
-409 GTIHRWLS
+409 DTIHRWLS

-441 TAAEKRLYNS
+441 TAAQKRLYNS

-457 KEVGLPIWKSVGGKR
+457 KELGLPLWKSVGGKR

-498 TADQVRAWVRDGN
+498 TADQVRAWIRDGN

-520 ESVAALAETLRDEG
+520 ESVAGLAEALRDEG
-534 LDVAVV
+534 QEVAVV

-546 PAQETEIRRFQTG
+546 QDQEHEIRRFQTG

-580 LPEPRSPGA
+580 LPER
-589 PQAPLVTVS
+589 TVS

-609 PRWTPIDIRQIEG
+609 PRWTPIEIRQIEG
-622 RANRIDKDHAHTSS
+622 RANRIDKDHEHTTS

-650 MVLVGIER
+650 MVLTGIER

-679 ARAER
+679 ARAEAGSASGE

>member
-9 TATTARTVGAGKSAA
+9 ASTTARTVGAGKSAA
-24 ARKFKAAQGTGSTT
+24 ARKFKASSG
-38 SASKT
+38 
-43 SASKTS
+43 
-49 ASKTTT
+49 TT
-55 TAKKRAPAR
+55 TAKKRTTTR
-64 KRATRKTA
+64 KKPVRKTA
-72 SPDLRLPD
+72 SPDLPLPD

-100 SGARWHPGP
+100 SGARWYPGP
-109 RVFAYYGTE
+109 RVFAYYGTD

-134 RWVEDDANPGVEP
+134 RWVEDDANE
-147 AERPKSAAWRD
+147 EWRP
-158 EVVHGRSMT
+158 EVVHERSLT

-177 RQLDAMD
+177 RQLGAM
-184 NGFPYFA
+184 NAGFPYFA

-209 QMDDPAISTV
+209 QAGSTPDIGTV

-289 DIDIVIADESHAL
+289 DIDVVIADESHAL

-348 GSEIVPV
+348 AAGPIVG
-355 DSDTGEQVLGYGV
+355 DEEVLGYGV
-368 TVRWAAFL
+368 TTKWAEFL
-376 EESGF
+376 IEQGF
-381 ALKEGKAGTGLKTWR
+381 ALKEGKATTGLKTWR
-396 WEPEDAAR
+396 WEPEDAAQR
-404 RERDI
+404 TRDI
-409 GTIHRWLS
+409 DTIHRWLS

-441 TAAEKRLYNS
+441 TAAQKRLYNS

-457 KEVGLPIWKSVGGKR
+457 KELGLPLWKSVGGKR

-498 TADQVRAWVRDGN
+498 TADQVRAWIRDGN

-520 ESVAALAETLRDEG
+520 ESVAGLAEALRDEG
-534 LDVAVV
+534 QEVAVV

-546 PAQETEIRRFQTG
+546 QDQEHEIRRFQTG

-580 LPEPRSPGA
+580 LPER
-589 PQAPLVTVS
+589 TVS

-609 PRWTPIDIRQIEG
+609 PRWTPIEIRQIEG
-622 RANRIDKDHAHTSS
+622 RANRIDKDHEHTTS

-650 MVLVGIER
+650 MVLTGIER

-679 ARAER
+679 ARAEGS

>member
-1 MPPRRRKP
+1 MFSVPPRRRKP
-9 TATTARTVGAGKSAA
+9 ASTTARTVGAGKSAA
-24 ARKFKAAQGTGSTT
+24 ARKFKASSG
-38 SASKT
+38 
-43 SASKTS
+43 
-49 ASKTTT
+49 TT
-55 TAKKRAPAR
+55 TAKKRTTTR
-64 KRATRKTA
+64 KKPVRKTA
-72 SPDLRLPD
+72 SPDLPLPD

-100 SGARWHPGP
+100 SGARWYPGP
-109 RVFAYYGTE
+109 RVFAYYGTD

-134 RWVEDDANPGVEP
+134 RWVEDDANE
-147 AERPKSAAWRD
+147 EWRP
-158 EVVHGRSMT
+158 EVVHERSLT

-177 RQLDAMD
+177 RQLGAM
-184 NGFPYFA
+184 NAGFPYFA

-209 QMDDPAISTV
+209 QAGSAPDIGTV

-279 RTITLGELRF
+279 RTISLGELRF
-289 DIDIVIADESHAL
+289 DIDVVIADESHAL

-348 GSEIVPV
+348 AAGPIVG
-355 DSDTGEQVLGYGV
+355 DEEVLGYGV
-368 TVRWAAFL
+368 TTKWAEFL
-376 EESGF
+376 IEQGF
-381 ALKEGKAGTGLKTWR
+381 ALKEGKATTGLKTWR
-396 WEPEDAAR
+396 WEPEDAAQR
-404 RERDI
+404 TRDI
-409 GTIHRWLS
+409 DTIHRWLS

-441 TAAEKRLYNS
+441 TAAQKRLYNS

-457 KEVGLPIWKSVGGKR
+457 KELGLPLWKSVGGKR

-498 TADQVRAWVRDGN
+498 TADQVRAWIRDGN

-520 ESVAALAETLRDEG
+520 ESVAGLAEALRDEG
-534 LDVAVV
+534 QEVAVV

-546 PAQETEIRRFQTG
+546 QDQEHEIRRFQTG

-580 LPEPRSPGA
+580 LPER
-589 PQAPLVTVS
+589 TVS

-609 PRWTPIDIRQIEG
+609 PRWTPIEIRQIEG
-622 RANRIDKDHAHTSS
+622 RANRIDKDHEHTTS

-650 MVLVGIER
+650 MVLTGIER

-679 ARAER
+679 ARAEAGSASGE

>member
-1 MPPRRRKP
+1 MLYGVCVPPRRRKP
-9 TATTARTVGAGKSAA
+9 TTTARTVGAGRSAA
-24 ARKFKAAQGTGSTT
+24 ARKFKQSTSSTKKKAA
-38 SASKT
+38 
-43 SASKTS
+43 
-49 ASKTTT
+49 
-55 TAKKRAPAR
+55 PR
-64 KRATRKTA
+64 KRAVRKTV

-86 VLDVPFEDRALASA
+86 VLDVPFEDRTLASA

-118 LPDGLASFESM
+118 LPDGLSSFESM

-134 RWVEDDANPGVEP
+134 RWVEDDANE
-147 AERPKSAAWRD
+147 EWRP
-158 EVVHGRSMT
+158 EVVHERSMR

-177 RQLDAMD
+177 RQLDAME

-209 QMDDPAISTV
+209 QMPDDVSTV

-238 EADLDPADRKRW
+238 EADVDPTERRRW

-279 RTITLGELRF
+279 RTIALGELRF
-289 DIDIVIADESHAL
+289 DIDVVIADESHAL

-348 GSEIVPV
+348 GNEPILDE
-355 DSDTGEQVLGYGV
+355 DSLGYAV
-368 TVRWAAFL
+368 TTQWATFL
-376 EESGF
+376 TDAGF
-381 ALKEGKAGTGLKTWR
+381 ALKEGKAGGLKTWR

-409 GTIHRWLS
+409 GTIHRWLA
-417 GGAVPWSISRPSP
+417 GGSVPWSISRPSP

-441 TAAEKRLYNS
+441 TAAQKRLYNS

-457 KEVGLPIWKSVGGKR
+457 KELGLPLWKAVGGKR

-492 YLRIPS
+492 YLRIPAS
-498 TADQVRAWVRDGN
+498 ADQVRSWVRDGN

-520 ESVAALAETLRDEG
+520 ESVAALAETLREEG

-546 PAQETEIRRFQTG
+546 ADQEIEIRRFQTG

-569 SAINLHSNELL
+569 SAINLHAGELL
-580 LPEPRSPGA
+580 LPEK
-589 PQAPLVTVS
+589 TVS
-598 TSAPRVTLIHD
+598 TAAPRVTLIHD

-622 RANRIDKDHAHTSS
+622 RANRIDKDHKHTTS

-650 MVLVGIER
+650 MVLTGIER

-679 ARAER
+679 ARASAT

>member
-1 MPPRRRKP
+1 M
-9 TATTARTVGAGKSAA
+9 
-24 ARKFKAAQGTGSTT
+24 
-38 SASKT
+38 
-43 SASKTS
+43 
-49 ASKTTT
+49 
-55 TAKKRAPAR
+55 
-64 KRATRKTA
+64 RKTV

-86 VLDVPFEDRALASA
+86 VLDVPFEDRTLASA

-118 LPDGLASFESM
+118 LPDGLSSFESM

-134 RWVEDDANPGVEP
+134 RWVEDDANE
-147 AERPKSAAWRD
+147 EWRP
-158 EVVHGRSMT
+158 EVVHERSMR

-177 RQLDAMD
+177 RQLDAME

-209 QMDDPAISTV
+209 QMPDDVSTV

-238 EADLDPADRKRW
+238 EADVDPTERRRW

-279 RTITLGELRF
+279 RTIALGELRF
-289 DIDIVIADESHAL
+289 DIDVVIADESHAL

-348 GSEIVPV
+348 GNEPILDE
-355 DSDTGEQVLGYGV
+355 DSLGYAV
-368 TVRWAAFL
+368 TTQWATFL
-376 EESGF
+376 TDAGF
-381 ALKEGKAGTGLKTWR
+381 ALKEGKAGGLKTWR

-409 GTIHRWLS
+409 GTIHRWLA
-417 GGAVPWSISRPSP
+417 GGSVPWSISRPSP

-441 TAAEKRLYNS
+441 TAAQKRLYNS

-457 KEVGLPIWKSVGGKR
+457 KELGLPLWKAVGGKR

-492 YLRIPS
+492 YLRIPAS
-498 TADQVRAWVRDGN
+498 ADQVRSWVRDGN

-520 ESVAALAETLRDEG
+520 ESVAALAETLREEG

-546 PAQETEIRRFQTG
+546 ADQEIEIRRFQTG

-569 SAINLHSNELL
+569 SAINLHAGELL
-580 LPEPRSPGA
+580 LPEK
-589 PQAPLVTVS
+589 TVS
-598 TSAPRVTLIHD
+598 TAAPRVTLIHD

-622 RANRIDKDHAHTSS
+622 RANRIDKDHKHTTS

-650 MVLVGIER
+650 MVLTGIER

-679 ARAER
+679 ARASAT

>member
-1 MPPRRRKP
+1 MPSSTVFRTPYDRLDPMPPRRRKP
-9 TATTARTVGAGKSAA
+9 TTTARTIGAGKSAA
-24 ARKFKAAQGTGSTT
+24 ARKFKESTAAQSTT
-38 SASKT
+38 KKAPAKKAAT
-43 SASKTS
+43 KRTPAKR
-49 ASKTTT
+49 TTT
-55 TAKKRAPAR
+55 RKRAP
-64 KRATRKTA
+64 RKTV

-109 RVFAYYGTE
+109 RVFAFYGTE

-134 RWVEDDANPGVEP
+134 RWIEDDANE
-147 AERPKSAAWRD
+147 EWRP
-158 EVVHGRSMT
+158 EEMHERSMT

-177 RQLDAMD
+177 RHLDALD

-209 QMDDPAISTV
+209 QMEDPSIGTV

-238 EADLDPADRKRW
+238 EADIHPSERKRW

-266 DTDLGKRK
+266 DVDLGKRK
-274 KTQNK
+274 RTQNK

-289 DIDIVIADESHAL
+289 DIDIVVADESHAL

-348 GSEIVPV
+348 AQEPIIGDDE
-355 DSDTGEQVLGYGV
+355 GLGHAI
-368 TVRWAAFL
+368 TAQWATFL

-381 ALKEGKAGTGLKTWR
+381 ALKEGKATTGLKTWR

-441 TAAEKRLYNS
+441 TAVQKRLYHS

-457 KEVGLPIWKSVGGKR
+457 KEVGLPNWKNVGGRR

-486 FRQKCS
+486 LRQKCS
-492 YLRIPS
+492 YLRIPAS
-498 TADQVRAWVRDGN
+498 ADQVRAWVRDGN

-520 ESVAALAETLRDEG
+520 ESVAELSQSLRDEG

-546 PAQETEIRRFQTG
+546 AAQEVEIRRFQTG
-559 AARVIISTTT
+559 AARVIVSTTT

-580 LPEPRSPGA
+580 LPEK
-589 PQAPLVTVS
+589 TVS
-598 TSAPRVTLIHD
+598 TAAPRITLIHD
-609 PRWTPIDIRQIEG
+609 PRWTPIEIRQIEG
-622 RANRIDKDHAHTSS
+622 RANRIDKDHNHTTS
-636 TCYYGYAEGTVEEE
+636 TCYYGYAEGTVEED
-650 MVLVGIER
+650 MVLTGVER

-679 ARAER
+679 ARADPDQPGALFEVGRDAI

>member
-1 MPPRRRKP
+1 MPNGLSSVPVLRCRAGALRLFSVPPRRRKP
-9 TATTARTVGAGKSAA
+9 ASTTARTVGAGKSAA
-24 ARKFKAAQGTGSTT
+24 ARKFKASSG
-38 SASKT
+38 
-43 SASKTS
+43 
-49 ASKTTT
+49 TT
-55 TAKKRAPAR
+55 TAKKRTTTRR
-64 KRATRKTA
+64 KPVRKTA
-72 SPDLRLPD
+72 SPDLPLPD

-100 SGARWHPGP
+100 SGARWYPGP
-109 RVFAYYGTE
+109 RVFAYYGTD

-134 RWVEDDANPGVEP
+134 RWVEDDANE
-147 AERPKSAAWRD
+147 EWRP
-158 EVVHGRSMT
+158 EVVHERSLT

-177 RQLDAMD
+177 RQLGAV
-184 NGFPYFA
+184 NAGFPYFA

-209 QMDDPAISTV
+209 QMNDAVSLGRSAPEIGTV

-238 EADLDPADRKRW
+238 EADLDPADRRRW

-289 DIDIVIADESHAL
+289 DIDVVIADESHAL

-348 GSEIVPV
+348 AAGPIVG
-355 DSDTGEQVLGYGV
+355 DEEVLGYGV
-368 TVRWAAFL
+368 TSKWAEFL
-376 EESGF
+376 IEQGF
-381 ALKEGKAGTGLKTWR
+381 ALKEGKATTGLKTWR
-396 WEPEDAAR
+396 WEPEDAAQR
-404 RERDI
+404 TRDI
-409 GTIHRWLS
+409 DTIHRWLS

-441 TAAEKRLYNS
+441 TAAQKRLYNS

-457 KEVGLPIWKSVGGKR
+457 KELGLPLWKSVGGKR

-498 TADQVRAWVRDGN
+498 TADQARAWIRDGN

-520 ESVAALAETLRDEG
+520 ESVAGLAEALRDEG
-534 LDVAVV
+534 QDVAVV

-546 PAQETEIRRFQTG
+546 QDQEHEIRRFQTG

-580 LPEPRSPGA
+580 LPER
-589 PQAPLVTVS
+589 TVS

-609 PRWTPIDIRQIEG
+609 PRWTPIEIRQIEG
-622 RANRIDKDHAHTSS
+622 RANRIDKDHEHTTS

-650 MVLVGIER
+650 MVLTGIER

-679 ARAER
+679 ARAEAGSASGA

>member
-1 MPPRRRKP
+1 MFSVPPRRRKP
-9 TATTARTVGAGKSAA
+9 ASTTARTVGAGKSAA
-24 ARKFKAAQGTGSTT
+24 ARKFKASSG
-38 SASKT
+38 
-43 SASKTS
+43 
-49 ASKTTT
+49 TT
-55 TAKKRAPAR
+55 TAKKRTTTR
-64 KRATRKTA
+64 KKPVRKTA
-72 SPDLRLPD
+72 SPDLPLPD

-100 SGARWHPGP
+100 SGARWYPGP
-109 RVFAYYGTE
+109 RVFAYYGTD

-134 RWVEDDANPGVEP
+134 RWVEDDANE
-147 AERPKSAAWRD
+147 EWRP
-158 EVVHGRSMT
+158 EVVHERSLT

-177 RQLDAMD
+177 RQLGAM
-184 NGFPYFA
+184 NAGFPYFA

-209 QMDDPAISTV
+209 QAGSTPDIGTV

-289 DIDIVIADESHAL
+289 DIDVVIADESHAL

-348 GSEIVPV
+348 AAGPIVG
-355 DSDTGEQVLGYGV
+355 DEEVLGYGV
-368 TVRWAAFL
+368 TTKWAEFL
-376 EESGF
+376 IEQGF
-381 ALKEGKAGTGLKTWR
+381 ALKEGKATTGLKTWR
-396 WEPEDAAR
+396 WEPEDAAQR
-404 RERDI
+404 TRDI
-409 GTIHRWLS
+409 DTIHRWLS

-441 TAAEKRLYNS
+441 TAAQKRLYNS

-457 KEVGLPIWKSVGGKR
+457 KELGLPLWKSVGGKR

-498 TADQVRAWVRDGN
+498 TADQVRAWIRDGN

-520 ESVAALAETLRDEG
+520 ESVAGLAEALRDEG
-534 LDVAVV
+534 QEVAVV

-546 PAQETEIRRFQTG
+546 QDQEHEIRRFQTG

-580 LPEPRSPGA
+580 LPER
-589 PQAPLVTVS
+589 TVS

-609 PRWTPIDIRQIEG
+609 PRWTPIEIRQIEG
-622 RANRIDKDHAHTSS
+622 RANRIDKDHEHTTS

-650 MVLVGIER
+650 MVLTGIER

-679 ARAER
+679 ARAEGS